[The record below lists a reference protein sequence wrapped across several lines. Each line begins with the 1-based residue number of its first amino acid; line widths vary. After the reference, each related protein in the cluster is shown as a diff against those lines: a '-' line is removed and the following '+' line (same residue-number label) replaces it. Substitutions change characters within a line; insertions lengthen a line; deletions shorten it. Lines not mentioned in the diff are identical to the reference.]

1 VAKVF
6 LDTNVLVYQLDKRYL
21 TKQRISRELAREAV
35 GRGEAVISTQVLQ
48 EFYVVATR
56 KLRVDGVLA
65 KAIMNRL
72 CNMEVVTV
80 TIELIA
86 QAADIHIQNNIS
98 FWDALIVVAAGSA
111 NCKEVLTE
119 DMKDGQT
126 ILGVKISNP
135 YVKAR

>member
-1 VAKVF
+1 MAKVF